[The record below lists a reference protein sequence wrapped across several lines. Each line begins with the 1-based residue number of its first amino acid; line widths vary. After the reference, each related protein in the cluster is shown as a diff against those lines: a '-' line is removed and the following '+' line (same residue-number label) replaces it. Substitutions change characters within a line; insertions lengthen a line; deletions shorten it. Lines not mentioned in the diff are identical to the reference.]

1 MQKEMDDIEKQI
13 ETLRQFNEKVKELF
27 ELSFVQAIT
36 NPNMGFH
43 LCGEKQADGTFKL
56 KSKITGPSDEAIK
69 AFVLTFRFFIQD
81 NESISLHNIASI
93 YKATNIENKQKE
105 FFNSARNA
113 VNVML
118 DSPNLFSLKI
128 NDSIPTNREILDI
141 FIYGGL
147 AHAHP
152 KKNKTFKEWMN
163 FPPTAVILQTCF
175 NTILGQILQALDY
188 IKNVNITTVDQLLN
202 IKKA

>member
-1 MQKEMDDIEKQI
+1 MDSIDYQI
-13 ETLRQFNEKVKELF
+13 ETLRLFNEKVEELF
-27 ELSFVQAIT
+27 NLSFVQAII
-36 NPNMGFH
+36 NPKMGFN
-43 LCGEKQADGTFKL
+43 LSGERQTNGTFKL
-56 KSKITGPSDEAIK
+56 RSKIIGPSVEAIK

-81 NESISLHNIASI
+81 NESISLHKIASI
-93 YKATNIENKQKE
+93 YDSTNIEDKQKE
-105 FFNSARNA
+105 FFNSARNS
-113 VNVML
+113 VNEML

-128 NDSIPTNREILDI
+128 NDSIPTNREILDT

-152 KKNKTFKEWMN
+152 EKYKLFKEWMN

-188 IKNVNITTVDQLLN
+188 IKNVNMTTIDQLSY
-202 IKKA
+202 IKKSQHI